1 MPADLHLL
9 LGSIPVSNGRLGIL
23 GPDSAP
29 RLEPQNFPE
38 QPPTGVYKLRVARV
52 TRSVESGRI
61 PVSWT
66 LLLYVLIYAREQR
79 QRGDTAIVRKA
90 LSDHTLEPK

>member
-1 MPADLHLL
+1 MPADLHLWVQFPL
-9 LGSIPVSNGRLGIL
+9 LCKNAVR
-23 GPDSAP
+23 
-29 RLEPQNFPE
+29 FPE

-79 QRGDTAIVRKA
+79 QRGDTGIVRKA
-90 LSDHTLEPK
+90 RSDNTLEPK